1 MIINNQKEQ
10 TNLKTSVT
18 YKGNG
23 TQKQFDFPFD
33 YLRKAFVKVSVND
46 AIVDGYTIDNRSV
59 IFNIAPASNDVIVIY
74 RETTTERLV
83 SWADASVLKAT
94 DMTISQVQQLHI
106 LEEGKDWS
114 IANSMVLNGDNEWE
128 GRNHKIVNV
137 VDPTTPQGVVTKH
150 YMETVQ
156 GGFVQQN
163 EQIKNE
169 ATKQAQLATQKAKEA
184 DTSAKAAKAS
194 EGVASTKATEAT
206 EQAQL
211 AKWWAQ
217 GHMPEN
223 NPSNQSAKE
232 WAKAS
237 EIRANI
243 ATEKAELATQKAT
256 ESLASANK
264 TKESAAAAKSSETA
278 AKSSEAKAKASE
290 TKAKASET
298 AAKASETAAK
308 SSETNAKASET
319 AASNSANTATTKA
332 SEASASANQAMASAD
347 RADTAA
353 QQTTQAV
360 TDAERA
366 AELATSKALEAFNS
380 ANTATTK
387 ASEASTSAAA
397 AKVSET
403 KAKASETNAG
413 TAANKAT
420 TEANRAKTEADRAK
434 NAADSVGNPVVSI
447 TQSGGNLTVT
457 KGDGSSNTLTVT
469 PAKASQAEAEA
480 GTDDI
485 KMMTPLKT
493 KEAILANIATDAEA
507 TAGTDNT
514 KMMTPLRVKDVIKT
528 LNLKK
533 YANISESNTFTENQV
548 FNQGLYV
555 GLDGHISVGDYRNER
570 LSFYAGFDSVH
581 FGAPTGQI
589 TNQYTSATLPSLS
602 NVKSDCIVLK
612 TLDDNLLTFDAQK
625 IFGTEFRD
633 ARVAIIVIWGPGTP
647 VINWLNCELYCEPP
661 TKEPNKTMIVT
672 FLLEGMVR
680 HLVSASYGRMES

>member
-223 NPSNQSAKE
+223 NPANQSAKE

-264 TKESAAAAKSSETA
+264 AKENADAAKTSAAAAKASETK
-278 AKSSEAKAKASE
+278 AKSSETKAKSSETNAKASETKAKASE

-298 AAKASETAAK
+298 
-308 SSETNAKASET
+308 N
-319 AASNSANTATTKA
+319 ASNSANTATTKA

-366 AELATSKALEAFNS
+366 AELATSKALEASNS

-397 AKVSET
+397 AKASET

-413 TAANKAT
+413 TSANKAT

-485 KMMTPLKT
+485 KMMTPLRV
-493 KEAILANIATDAEA
+493 KEAIVNQTRDLPKLAGN
-507 TAGTDNT
+507 
-514 KMMTPLRVKDVIKT
+514 
-528 LNLKK
+528 
-533 YANISESNTFTENQV
+533 NQ
-548 FNQGLYV
+548 FIGKNQFIGEINQGV
-555 GLDGHISVGDYRNER
+555 VKKVEGDIPN
-570 LSFYAGFDSVH
+570 
-581 FGAPTGQI
+581 
-589 TNQYTSATLPSLS
+589 LS
-602 NVKSDCIVLK
+602 NIGADVLSLTLTSGNAI
-612 TLDDNLLTFDAQK
+612 TLDIAK
-625 IFGTEFRD
+625 IFGGVSGGV
-633 ARVAIIVIWGPGTP
+633 ARVCIITLSGSLSATITWK
-647 VINWLNCELYCEPP
+647 NCKLCCDAPAK
-661 TKEPNKTMIVT
+661 TANKTTIVT
-672 FLLEGMVR
+672 FYVNSDGAY
-680 HLVSASYGRMES
+680 LVSACTEV

>member
-223 NPSNQSAKE
+223 NPANQSAKE

-264 TKESAAAAKSSETA
+264 AKENAAAAKSSETA

-290 TKAKASET
+290 T

-308 SSETNAKASET
+308 SSET
-319 AASNSANTATTKA
+319 
-332 SEASASANQAMASAD
+332 
-347 RADTAA
+347 
-353 QQTTQAV
+353 
-360 TDAERA
+360 
-366 AELATSKALEAFNS
+366 
-380 ANTATTK
+380 
-387 ASEASTSAAA
+387 
-397 AKVSET
+397 

-413 TAANKAT
+413 TSANKAT

-434 NAADSVGNPVVSI
+434 TAADSVGNPVVNVTS
-447 TQSGGNLTVT
+447 SGGTLTVI
-457 KGDGSSNTLTVT
+457 KGDGSSSNLTVT
-469 PAKASQAEAEA
+469 PPVATQTE
-480 GTDDI
+480 
-485 KMMTPLKT
+485 
-493 KEAILANIATDAEA
+493 ATD
-507 TAGTDNT
+507 GTDNT
-514 KMMTPLRVKDVIKT
+514 KIMTPLRVKEAIV
-528 LNLKK
+528 
-533 YANISESNTFTENQV
+533 NQTRDLPKLV
-548 FNQGLYV
+548 GNNQFIGKNQFIGEINQGV
-555 GLDGHISVGDYRNER
+555 VKKVEGDIPN
-570 LSFYAGFDSVH
+570 
-581 FGAPTGQI
+581 
-589 TNQYTSATLPSLS
+589 LS
-602 NVKSDCIVLK
+602 NIGADVLALTLTSGNAI
-612 TLDDNLLTFDAQK
+612 TLDIAK
-625 IFGTEFRD
+625 IFGGVSGGV
-633 ARVAIIVIWGPGTP
+633 ARVCIITLSGSLSATITWTHCKLCCDAPAKTS
-647 VINWLNCELYCEPP
+647 
-661 TKEPNKTMIVT
+661 NKTTIVT
-672 FLLEGMVR
+672 FYVNSDGAY
-680 HLVSASYGRMES
+680 LVSACTEV

>member
-264 TKESAAAAKSSETA
+264 AKENAAAAKSSETN
-278 AKSSEAKAKASE
+278 
-290 TKAKASET
+290 
-298 AAKASETAAK
+298 AKASETAAK

-319 AASNSANTATTKA
+319 
-332 SEASASANQAMASAD
+332 
-347 RADTAA
+347 
-353 QQTTQAV
+353 
-360 TDAERA
+360 
-366 AELATSKALEAFNS
+366 
-380 ANTATTK
+380 
-387 ASEASTSAAA
+387 
-397 AKVSET
+397 
-403 KAKASETNAG
+403 NAG
-413 TAANKAT
+413 TSANKAT

-485 KMMTPLKT
+485 KMMTPLRV
-493 KEAILANIATDAEA
+493 KEAIVNQTRDLPKLAGN
-507 TAGTDNT
+507 
-514 KMMTPLRVKDVIKT
+514 
-528 LNLKK
+528 
-533 YANISESNTFTENQV
+533 NQ
-548 FNQGLYV
+548 FIGKNQFIGEINQGV
-555 GLDGHISVGDYRNER
+555 VKKVEGDIPN
-570 LSFYAGFDSVH
+570 
-581 FGAPTGQI
+581 
-589 TNQYTSATLPSLS
+589 LS
-602 NVKSDCIVLK
+602 NIGADVLSLTLTSGNAI
-612 TLDDNLLTFDAQK
+612 TLDIAK
-625 IFGTEFRD
+625 IFGGVSGGV
-633 ARVAIIVIWGPGTP
+633 ARVCIITLSGSLSATITWK
-647 VINWLNCELYCEPP
+647 NCKLCCDAPAK
-661 TKEPNKTMIVT
+661 TANKTTIVT
-672 FLLEGMVR
+672 FYVNSDGAY
-680 HLVSASYGRMES
+680 LVSACTEV